1 MKKYILIIIFFAS
14 TIVFAQAPD
23 KMSYQA
29 VVRDASDVLITNTT
43 VGMQISI
50 LEGSPTGTEVY
61 VETHTPTTNDNG
73 LVSLEIGG
81 GTIILGDF
89 TTIDWSLGLY
99 FLKTETDPTG
109 GTSYAIEG
117 TSQLLSVPYAFY
129 ANNTGAL
136 GNTLDGAYNQE
147 GGGSPSTRLID
158 ADDGKI
164 QIDALGDVALEINSD
179 PAIIGMIVNGEAG
192 GALGLSVTT
201 GGDALDI
208 DTSPTGNKGIT
219 MSHMGTGAG
228 LEILSTNA
236 ANVNDA
242 IEVNY
247 NGTSDAVS
255 VISGAGADG
264 IDVTYSGTAV
274 GIQTTLIA
282 GATGKGV
289 RVSNAGTGV
298 GLEVLS
304 TNAANVNDAV
314 EVNYNGTSDAV
325 SIISGGG
332 ADGIDVTYTGT
343 AEAIHATV
351 NVGSTGNGLKVL
363 NMGTGDAAYIDNS
376 VGAGDDG
383 LQIDQFALG
392 EAVEIN
398 IGGAGATGNGIIV
411 NNDGGASKSLEVNNT
426 NPAGTSSAVKIDNAG
441 IAKALEIFNG
451 NPGNPSEALKVTQ
464 AGLATALFVDNGGLG
479 KGLHVFNGAPG
490 NGDVALLANSM
501 GLGSVA
507 MLNTD
512 DNNINISSTLVSNN
526 MGAGTVAEFITTD
539 ELFGKVNSMPT
550 VNVVSNGLGVG
561 VNIDIINTETGLD
574 INSEP
579 ALFVRHFGFGSA
591 GIFTTP
597 NVDTIEPTVE
607 IINAGGGN
615 GLHVDCFGA
624 TLPIVDHAIHVE
636 QSNSTALPGTGYAAH
651 FELTSA
657 STSADSAVKITST
670 ATSGGSSALRVI
682 PADPTK
688 LAAVFEGNVEV
699 ASDILI
705 GGTMTAAAK
714 AFKIDHPLD
723 PTNMYLVH
731 NSIESNERI
740 NIYSGN
746 VTTNTE
752 GLATVMLPAYMCA
765 LNTDFKYQLTIVDKS
780 FAQAIIWE
788 PMNTE
793 TNSFVIKTNT
803 PEITVSWQ
811 ITGTRQDTWAKENPM
826 KVEVE
831 KPKDF

>member
-73 LVSLEIGG
+73 LVSLEIGD
-81 GTIILGDF
+81 GTVVLGDF
-89 TTIDWSLGLY
+89 SSIIWGTGSY
-99 FLKTETDPTG
+99 YLKTETDPTG
-109 GTSYAIEG
+109 GTSYSIEG

-129 ANNTGAL
+129 SNSTTPID
-136 GNTLDGAYNQE
+136 GNTLDEAYDQE
-147 GGGSPSTRLID
+147 GSGSPSTRTIIV
-158 ADDGKI
+158 DDGI
-164 QIDALGDVALEINSD
+164 IELEAAGYVALSVISD
-179 PAIIGMIVNGEAG
+179 TALPGMVIDGFGG
-192 GALGLSVTT
+192 GALTLNVEA

-208 DTSPTGNKGIT
+208 DVAATGDKGIT
-219 MSHMGTGAG
+219 IAHMGTGHG
-228 LEILSTNA
+228 LEIVSTNA
-236 ANVNDA
+236 ANASNA
-242 IEVNY
+242 LEVFY
-247 NGTSDAVS
+247 NGTSNAVS
-255 VISGAGADG
+255 VTSGGGADG
-264 IDVTYSGTAV
+264 IDVTYSGTA
-274 GIQTTLIA
+274 
-282 GATGKGV
+282 
-289 RVSNAGTGV
+289 
-298 GLEVLS
+298 
-304 TNAANVNDAV
+304 
-314 EVNYNGTSDAV
+314 
-325 SIISGGG
+325 
-332 ADGIDVTYTGT
+332 
-343 AEAIHATV
+343 EAIHSVVTAG
-351 NVGSTGNGLKVL
+351 NPGNGLKIL
-363 NMGTGDAAYIDNS
+363 NMGTGDGAYIDNS
-376 VGAGDDG
+376 TGTGDDG

-411 NNDGGASKSLEVNNT
+411 NNDGAASKSLEVNNT

-479 KGLHVFNGAPG
+479 KGLHVFNGVPG

-539 ELFGKVNSMPT
+539 EPFGKVNSMPT
-550 VNVVSNGLGVG
+550 VNVVSNGKGVG
-561 VNIDIINTETGLD
+561 VNIDILNDLVGSD
-574 INSEP
+574 INAEP
-579 ALFVRHFGFGSA
+579 ALYVHHRGYGAAAYFSTAPSDASA
-591 GIFTTP
+591 
-597 NVDTIEPTVE
+597 DSVE
-607 IINAGGGN
+607 IINGGAGA
-615 GLHVDCFGA
+615 GLHIDCIGSTTDFIDNA
-624 TLPIVDHAIHVE
+624 LHVE
-636 QSNSTALPGTGYAAH
+636 QSNISAFPSLGYAAL
-651 FELTSA
+651 FELKSPTTA
-657 STSADSAVKITST
+657 ADSAVKISSV
-670 ATSGGSSALRVI
+670 ATSAGSSALRVI

-688 LAAVFEGNVEV
+688 LAAVFEGKVEV

-723 PTNMYLVH
+723 PTNKFLVH

-746 VTTNTE
+746 ITTNSD
-752 GLATVMLPAYMCA
+752 GFATIMLPDYMCA

-788 PMNTE
+788 PMNTD

-803 PEITVSWQ
+803 PEIKVSWQ